1 QIAESIIREA
11 SARKTVVFCPLI
23 SIAQE
28 LAGMI
33 PGAREVNGTSPD
45 RKEILDWFD
54 KAGPGAVLC
63 NAMLLTEGWDC
74 PSCDCV
80 VVLRP
85 TKIRSLYCQMVG
97 RGTRL
102 SPGK

>member
-1 QIAESIIREA
+1 MTNVKISVGDFQVDSIAETLEPYLPQIAESIIREA

-33 PGAREVNGTSPD
+33 PGAREVNGMSQD

-54 KAGPGAVLC
+54 HAGP
-63 NAMLLTEGWDC
+63 
-74 PSCDCV
+74 
-80 VVLRP
+80 
-85 TKIRSLYCQMVG
+85 
-97 RGTRL
+97 
-102 SPGK
+102 